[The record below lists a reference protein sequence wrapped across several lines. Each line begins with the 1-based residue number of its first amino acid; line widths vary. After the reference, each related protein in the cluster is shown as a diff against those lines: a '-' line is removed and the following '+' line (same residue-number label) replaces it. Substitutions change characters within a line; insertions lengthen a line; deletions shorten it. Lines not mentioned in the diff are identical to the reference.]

1 VNAQNGTISN
11 QSEQIS
17 ALNDTVNAQSGVI
30 DSQAD
35 EISALNSTVAEKD
48 GVIAGKDAEIS
59 ALNDTVN
66 VQSGVI
72 DSQAGEIS
80 DLNDTVNALRDIID
94 SLKDQNVTVVVDG
107 QEYTVEVVNGTA
119 TIETN
124 KTEIK
129 KASEF
134 SEITIGDNQT
144 ISLVL
149 KDEDGN
155 VIANAPITYA
165 VNGAVNTTTTDEDG
179 KFTIQGE
186 DGALITIAYAGDANI
201 TGTNTT
207 LKLNGQVVPE
217 VVKVAAHFN
226 ISDRAI
232 TIKGYAVDG
241 PAGEQGIYYATTVL
255 DENGNPIPNV
265 YIEFAVNNKIYNRTT
280 DENGS
285 FVPYKLNMVRAGRY
299 TMAFNYAGDDNYTN
313 AFACVCVDL
322 DKKPITIKAPAKT
335 YKAAAKTKKY
345 TVTLSTIPSVHDGKV
360 YLSPKKVTLKVNG
373 KTYTGKT
380 NNNGQVTFKITNL
393 NKKGKYT
400 AKISYEGDKTYESA
414 TQKVKLNIK

>member
-1 VNAQNGTISN
+1 MTDV
-11 QSEQIS
+11 
-17 ALNDTVNAQSGVI
+17 V
-30 DSQAD
+30 
-35 EISALNSTVAEKD
+35 
-48 GVIAGKDAEIS
+48 AGKDAEIS
-59 ALNDTVN
+59 NLTDVVA
-66 VQSGVI
+66 
-72 DSQAGEIS
+72 
-80 DLNDTVNALRDIID
+80 DLKGIID
-94 SLKDQNVTVVVDG
+94 SLKNQNVTVVVDG

-124 KTEIK
+124 KTES

-155 VIANAPITYA
+155 VIANAPITYT
-165 VNGAVNTTTTDEDG
+165 VNGAVNTTTTDNNG

-186 DGALITIAYAGDANI
+186 NGALITIAYAGDANI

-207 LKLNGQVVPE
+207 LKLNSQVVPE

-232 TIKGYAVDG
+232 TINGYAVDG